1 MLNYGIEND
10 IGSRPK
16 GEVADIVAV
25 GGNSL
30 VDLAEMEHA
39 FRDEG
44 RHGGEGRFRE
54 TLVRVRTLFARV
66 RVHARIHVT
75 GIRARRILSLEEHNG
90 CEQTARRTCQK
101 LASSLREAMD
111 ARLKFEQIQHRSD

>member
-1 MLNYGIEND
+1 MV
-10 IGSRPK
+10 SRTTSALDRK
-16 GEVADIVAV
+16 GEVADVVAV

-54 TLVRVRTLFARV
+54 TLVRVPGHRSHGFVFT
-66 RVHARIHVT
+66 
-75 GIRARRILSLEEHNG
+75 RAFTRREFVPAGFVVEEHNG